1 MEDICFLQVQ
11 IYFQPSGNYKQQI
24 SSTTANKKK
33 IKKVL
38 HSDNL
43 AVTGL
48 YCPSHPTLSF
58 MFTLSWSLIIHIKGY
73 NSVTRKDNK
82 LYSKCYL

>member
-33 IKKVL
+33 
-38 HSDNL
+38 
-43 AVTGL
+43 
-48 YCPSHPTLSF
+48 
-58 MFTLSWSLIIHIKGY
+58 
-73 NSVTRKDNK
+73 
-82 LYSKCYL
+82 